1 MALLGRGP
9 NDIVRDVLKNTFPK
23 EGLERLFDTTI
34 LARVEGENSNPPTG
48 VEAGWQGAQEGVQ
61 RTELFIDGDSHGLK
75 NTADRLLHEFV
86 GSILQRTSNGIGQV
100 CRGLKVFPREGRGKR
115 GSIRFIGI
123 FNQCL
128 LERSWG
134 CF

>member
-48 VEAGWQGAQEGVQ
+48 FEAGWQGTQEGVQ
-61 RTELFIDGDSHGLK
+61 RTELFIHGDSHGLK
-75 NTADRLLHEFV
+75 NTADRLLHEFG
-86 GSILQRTSNGIGQV
+86 GSILQRGSNGVGQV

-115 GSIRFIGI
+115 AGIRFIGI

-128 LERSWG
+128 LERG
-134 CF
+134 RGYF